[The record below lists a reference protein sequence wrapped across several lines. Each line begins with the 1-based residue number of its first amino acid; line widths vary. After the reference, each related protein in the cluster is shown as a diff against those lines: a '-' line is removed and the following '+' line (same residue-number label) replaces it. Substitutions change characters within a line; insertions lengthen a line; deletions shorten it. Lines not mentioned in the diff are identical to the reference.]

1 MDKNTERLILSCQ
14 NTSSYIHPEQRE
26 AVLQP
31 FHKTGSKIRN
41 IPIPGSDWH
50 WVNGLVQLLSG
61 TIDIESKQETGTT
74 FIIQLPLVK
83 DTKDMIVPDK
93 MPNIVNSPDIVADT
107 VYLLDNSIQEEDINY
122 QEKEKKVIDTS
133 S

>member
-31 FHKTGSKIRN
+31 FHKTGSKDTKYSNTGI
-41 IPIPGSDWH
+41 GLAL
-50 WVNGLVQLLSG
+50 VNGLVQLLSG

-83 DTKDMIVPDK
+83 DTKDMIVPNK

-122 QEKEKKVIDTS
+122 QEKEKS
-133 S
+133 YRYF